1 MRNVFTDGCEKSAVP
16 WKIIVPALCFLAVF
30 VTVLLGTAG
39 IGRRTREQGRA
50 TAEEAVRRAAVQC
63 YAIEGRYPRDAAYL
77 EEHYG
82 LILDTEQ
89 YSCHLKPV
97 GDNLMPEIFV
107 FLLDG

>member
-1 MRNVFTDGCEKSAVP
+1 M
-16 WKIIVPALCFLAVF
+16 
-30 VTVLLGTAG
+30 
-39 IGRRTREQGRA
+39 
-50 TAEEAVRRAAVQC
+50 RRAAVQC